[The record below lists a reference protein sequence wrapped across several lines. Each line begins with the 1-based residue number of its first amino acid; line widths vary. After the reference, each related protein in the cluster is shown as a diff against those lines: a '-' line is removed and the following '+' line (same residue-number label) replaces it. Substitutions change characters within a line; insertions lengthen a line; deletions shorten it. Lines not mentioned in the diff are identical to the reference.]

1 MSPRP
6 PRRPTDLIAAAM
18 TRGLKLGPAANK
30 ITMSR
35 YVRIPM
41 RDGVTLVAD
50 HYAPLV
56 EGPRPTVLMRCP
68 YGRAWQAAMLAQT
81 FAARGYHVLLQST
94 RGTFGSGGTF
104 EPGVHEAPDGHDT
117 VAWLRDQD
125 WFDGRLAVIGAS
137 YLAFSAWALA
147 LDPPPELF
155 AMALWISP
163 HDLAA
168 VGFGKGAFE
177 LSSLLGWSDLMAGQK
192 RYNAFRVGWRT
203 YTADRRLAPVMDR
216 LPLTATATE
225 LSNDGAPWYGEWF
238 EHPDPDDPYWAG
250 YSATAALDKVTVPT
264 LLVSGFHDF
273 FAEQTLQQYRALRAR
288 GVPTELIIGPWT
300 HMTMDMGIAVRETLT
315 WLDAYSVPSASSAP
329 PARANPVRVWTS
341 GLDQWRELADWPPAE
356 TVARTWYLRGAG
368 ELGTDPG
375 TDGSDTFRYDPADP
389 TPSVGGRTLSTR
401 NAGSKDN
408 AVVEARGDVL
418 TFSTSPLEEPVEVAG
433 VPVVALYVSSDNMH
447 HDLFVRL
454 CDVDEEGTSRNLT
467 DQLVR
472 SAPGDVTAGSL
483 RELSI
488 VLTDV
493 SHVFLPGHRIRLQVT
508 GGAHPRF
515 FRNLGTDGDQITSK
529 ATAPVSHQI
538 HHGGDYPSAL
548 VLPTV

>member
-1 MSPRP
+1 
-6 PRRPTDLIAAAM
+6 M
-18 TRGLKLGPAANK
+18 TRGLKLGPAHNK
-30 ITMSR
+30 ITMNR
-35 YVRIPM
+35 RARVPM

-50 HYAPLV
+50 HYAPLID
-56 EGPRPTVLMRCP
+56 GPRPTVLMRCP
-68 YGRAWQAAMLAQT
+68 YGRGWQAAMLART
-81 FAARGYHVLLQST
+81 FAERGYHVLLQSS
-94 RGTFGSGGTF
+94 RGTFGSGGKF
-104 EPGVHEAPDGHDT
+104 IPGVHEAPDGCDT

-168 VGFGKGAFE
+168 VGFAKGAFE
-177 LSSLLGWSDLMAGQK
+177 LSSLLGWSDLMAGQE

-238 EHPDPDDPYWAG
+238 EHPDPADPYWAG
-250 YSATAALDKVTVPT
+250 YSATAALGKVAAPT

-273 FAEQTLQQYRALRAR
+273 FAEQTMQQYRALRAR
-288 GVPTELIIGPWT
+288 GVPTALTVGPWT
-300 HMTMDMGIAVRETLT
+300 HMTMDMATAVRETLA
-315 WLDAYSVPSASSAP
+315 WLETYSTPGSTPGEATERRS
-329 PARANPVRVWTS
+329 PVRVWTS
-341 GLDQWRELADWPPAE
+341 GLDEWRDLADWPPAG
-356 TVARTWYLRGAG
+356 TVARTWYLRGTG
-368 ELGTDPG
+368 GLGTDPG
-375 TDGSDTFRYDPADP
+375 ADGSDTFRYDPADP
-389 TPSVGGRTLSTR
+389 APAVGGRTLSAR

-418 TFSTSPLEEPVEVAG
+418 TFSTEPLGHPLEVAG
-433 VPVVALYVSSDNMH
+433 VPLVTLYVSSDNAH

-454 CDVDEEGTSRNLT
+454 CDVDEHGTSRNLT
-467 DQLVR
+467 DQLR
-472 SAPGDVTAGSL
+472 RAAPGEVTAGEL

-493 SHVFLPGHRIRLQVT
+493 SHVFLPGHRIRLQLT

-515 FRNLGTDGDQITSK
+515 FRNLGIDGDQINAK
-529 ATAPVSHQI
+529 ATAAVTHQV
-538 HHGGDYPSAL
+538 HHGGEHPSAL
-548 VLPTV
+548 ILPIAGAAIRV